1 MTYKDYL
8 EKILKLDPEITRY
21 ADPVLASVVGLGC
34 DVISA
39 YAASQVSMPGFPEF
53 QGHRSLKNSHWHS
66 FPGRQRR
73 LLPLFH

>member
-8 EKILKLDPEITRY
+8 EKILKLDPEVTRY

-39 YAASQVSMPGFPEF
+39 YAASQVSMPGFPGF
-53 QGHRSLKNSHWHS
+53 QGHRSLKEQSLA
-66 FPGRQRR
+66 FIPGRQ
-73 LLPLFH
+73 